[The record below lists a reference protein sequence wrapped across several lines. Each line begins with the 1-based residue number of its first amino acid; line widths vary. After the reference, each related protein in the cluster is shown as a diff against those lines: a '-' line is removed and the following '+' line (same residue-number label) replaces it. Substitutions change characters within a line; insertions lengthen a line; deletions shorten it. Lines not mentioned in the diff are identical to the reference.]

1 MYRRAR
7 SAMIQLGADTSILEE
22 YKALKEKDLQLNKD
36 ITEESRLYQRKDILP
51 WFWIV
56 SNENQTDITQEGK

>member
-7 SAMIQLGADTSILEE
+7 SAMVRLGADTSFLEE
-22 YKALKEKDLQLNKD
+22 YKALKEKDLRLNKD
-36 ITEESRLYQRKDILP
+36 ITEESRLFQRNDILP

-56 SNENQTDITQEGK
+56 SSDDQSDVTKEGK

>member
-7 SAMIQLGADTSILEE
+7 SAMIRLGADTSILEE

-51 WFWIV
+51 GF
-56 SNENQTDITQEGK
+56 GL